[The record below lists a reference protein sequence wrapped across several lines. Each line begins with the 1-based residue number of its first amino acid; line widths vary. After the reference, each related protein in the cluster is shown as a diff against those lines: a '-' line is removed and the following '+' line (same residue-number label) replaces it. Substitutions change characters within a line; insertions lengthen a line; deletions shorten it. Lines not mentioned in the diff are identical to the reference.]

1 MQIDNI
7 EEEHDIEL
15 QDITFED
22 TIVNIDYAISKLRH
36 HRFNNNNRT
45 NQPNRNH
52 WPETAYIYRERAVLS
67 GQLWLHNI
75 ESFGLNKTLKIVQQF
90 HRYYSRKDINN
101 QIILYY
107 NFDLQLSIVIK
118 TEVHW
123 INNALNFHIKT
134 KRIFDYIQYL
144 TPLIQVTGHSIVATI
159 IAREATINQEILE
172 SEIVS
177 IGEFRTFYQ
186 EKDNT
191 NWRYYKETQEIH
203 RGIDFQ
209 FYHNYDLFKAIN
221 YKVKR
226 RLVLK
231 LSHFVFLEIVII
243 KKNYF
248 KDISD
253 YYSEQNQLINT
264 NAQVKLHSQPPH
276 QTDRFDTVDHIITE
290 YYPQQ

>member
-1 MQIDNI
+1 MQIDNL
-7 EEEHDIEL
+7 EEEHDIQL

-36 HRFNNNNRT
+36 HRFNSGT
-45 NQPNRNH
+45 NQHNTNH
-52 WPETAYIYRERAVLS
+52 WPETAYIYRERGVLS
-67 GQLWLHNI
+67 SQLWLHNI
-75 ESFGLNKTLKIVQQF
+75 EIFGLAKTLQIVQQF
-90 HRYYSRKDINN
+90 HRYYTSKDINN
-101 QIILYY
+101 QIISYF

-123 INNALNFHIKT
+123 INNAINFNIKT
-134 KRIFDYIQYL
+134 LRIFDYIEYL
-144 TPLIQVTGHSIVATI
+144 IPLIQVTGNSIIGTI
-159 IAREATINQEILE
+159 IARETKINQELLD

-186 EKDNT
+186 SRDN
-191 NWRYYKETQEIH
+191 NHWRYYKETQEIQ

-221 YKVKR
+221 YQVKR

-231 LSHFVFLEIVII
+231 LSHFVHLEIVII
-243 KKNYF
+243 KQNYF
-248 KDISD
+248 KDIRD
-253 YYSEQNQLINT
+253 YYTQQNQLIHT
-264 NAQVKLHSQPPH
+264 KIQTKLHSNPPH
-276 QTDRFDTVDHIITE
+276 QTDRFDSVDHIITE